1 MHLLNLKLY
10 FVVVDSSVASLNRS
24 IRETVLQT
32 EKSKKEQKTL
42 SDNISLL
49 RTQVLLEKI
58 RRDSL
63 TAELSTLNKKL
74 EDLRKQSVKFLLYI
88 IFSQNIKISF

>member
-1 MHLLNLKLY
+1 MLNLKLY
-10 FVVVDSSVASLNRS
+10 FIVVDSSVASLNRS

-74 EDLRKQSVKFLLYI
+74 EDLRIQSVKFLLFI
-88 IFSQNIKISF
+88 

>member
-32 EKSKKEQKTL
+32 ETSKKEQKTL
-42 SDNISLL
+42 SDSISLL

-74 EDLRKQSVKFLLYI
+74 EDLRIQSVKFLLFI
-88 IFSQNIKISF
+88 

>member
-74 EDLRKQSVKFLLYI
+74 EDLRKQSVKFLLFI
-88 IFSQNIKISF
+88 

>member
-24 IRETVLQT
+24 IREIVLQT

-74 EDLRKQSVKFLLYI
+74 EDLRIQSVKFLLFI
-88 IFSQNIKISF
+88 

>member
-1 MHLLNLKLY
+1 MLNLKLY

-58 RRDSL
+58 RRDSI

-74 EDLRKQSVKFLLYI
+74 EDLRIQSVKFLLFI
-88 IFSQNIKISF
+88 

>member
-32 EKSKKEQKTL
+32 EISKKEQKTL

-74 EDLRKQSVKFLLYI
+74 EDLRIQSVKFLLFI
-88 IFSQNIKISF
+88 